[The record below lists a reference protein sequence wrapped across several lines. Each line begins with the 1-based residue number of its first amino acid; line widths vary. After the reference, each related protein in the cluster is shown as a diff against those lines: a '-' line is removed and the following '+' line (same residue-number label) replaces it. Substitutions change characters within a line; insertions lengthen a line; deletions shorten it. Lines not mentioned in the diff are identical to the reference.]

1 MFNKPILI
9 INSCCLLACLIQI
22 ILVGYGQIFPARTV
36 NNLEHKNLSKMEFP
50 VVFKLCFRNVSSEN
64 ERRFR
69 SVGYEDLRGYFEGQ
83 SAFNNSLIGW
93 AGHTKDGDVV
103 GTPESK

>member
-36 NNLEHKNLSKMEFP
+36 SNLGHKNLSKMEFP
-50 VVFKLCFRNVSSEN
+50 VVFKLCFRNRLSDD
-64 ERRFR
+64 ERFK
-69 SVGYEDLRGYFEGQ
+69 SVLD
-83 SAFNNSLIGW
+83 
-93 AGHTKDGDVV
+93 TK
-103 GTPESK
+103 TFMAIS